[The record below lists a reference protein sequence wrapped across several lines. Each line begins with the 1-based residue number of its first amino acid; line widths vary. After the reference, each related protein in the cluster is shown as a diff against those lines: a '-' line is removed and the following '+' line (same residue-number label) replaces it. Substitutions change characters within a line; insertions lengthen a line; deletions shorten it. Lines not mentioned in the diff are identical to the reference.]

1 MRDKLRSVVSDYLVG
16 ESVPAD
22 DVLLDEL
29 MYLLIRD
36 VSVGFCFYPLG
47 EVIRENQDE
56 SLLSRAHHWSDNVHS
71 PSHERVWRSQGM
83 E

>member
-47 EVIRENQDE
+47 EVIHEDQDE
-56 SLLSRAHHWSDNVHS
+56 FLLSRALHLPNNAHS
-71 PSHERVWRSQGM
+71 PSHERVWRSQGI